1 MTSRS
6 SSTDAIVLRARPLG
20 EADRVYTL
28 LTRERGKVDAV
39 AKGARRPRSAMGGR
53 LEPLAE
59 VRVALHKGRSL
70 DVITEV
76 RTIASYW
83 EGLVRPDA
91 LATASL
97 FAETVD
103 LFSEPE
109 LALPEIYALLGG
121 AIGAVAA
128 SDAPATLVPRFQ
140 LRLLHALGLAPADD
154 ACVRCGAGF
163 GENPS
168 LRQAQDRL
176 GSGQAIAWL
185 DLEAGGLG
193 CERCYGVRGE
203 AQGLNSDDVANFRA
217 LGAERG
223 AGAAL
228 RATSRVA
235 RAADDIVT
243 WHLGRRPKARALVYE
258 FSS

>member
-1 MTSRS
+1 MSERS
-6 SSTDAIVLRARPLG
+6 SATDAIVLRGRALG
-20 EADRVYTL
+20 EADRVFTL
-28 LTRERGKVDAV
+28 LTRARGKVDAV
-39 AKGARRPRSAMGGR
+39 AKGVRRPRSAMGGR

-76 RTIASYW
+76 RTITSHWTA
-83 EGLVRPDA
+83 LARPDA

-103 LFSEPE
+103 LFCEPE
-109 LALPEIYALLGG
+109 LPLPEIYALLVG
-121 AIGAVAA
+121 AVAAVAA

-154 ACVRCGAGF
+154 ACVRCGEDFNRHG
-163 GENPS
+163 
-168 LRQAQDRL
+168 
-176 GSGQAIAWL
+176 AWFDL
-185 DLEAGGLG
+185 DAGGLG
-193 CERCYGVRGE
+193 CERCYGARGD
-203 AQGLNSDDVANFRA
+203 AHALDADDVENFRA

-228 RATSRVA
+228 FATQQVA
-235 RAADDIVT
+235 RAVDDLVT

-258 FSS
+258 LQAP

>member
-1 MTSRS
+1 MSERS
-6 SSTDAIVLRARPLG
+6 STTDAIVLRARPLG
-20 EADRVYTL
+20 EADRIYTL

-39 AKGARRPRSAMGGR
+39 AKGVRRPRSSMSGR

-70 DVITEV
+70 DVITEA
-76 RTIASYW
+76 RTVKSYW
-83 EGLVRPDA
+83 TGLARPDA

-103 LFSEPE
+103 LFIEPD
-109 LALPEIYALLGG
+109 LALPEIYALLTG
-121 AIGAVAA
+121 AIAAVAA
-128 SDAPATLVPRFQ
+128 SAAPATLVPRFQ

-154 ACVRCGAGF
+154 ACVRCGDGF
-163 GENPS
+163 NEHG
-168 LRQAQDRL
+168 
-176 GSGQAIAWL
+176 AWL

-193 CERCYGVRGE
+193 CERCCGARGD
-203 AQGLNSDDVANFRA
+203 AHSLDAADVSNFRA

-223 AGAAL
+223 TGAAL
-228 RATSRVA
+228 IATMQVA

-243 WHLGRRPKARALVYE
+243 WHLGKRPKARALVYE
-258 FSS
+258 FS

>member
-1 MTSRS
+1 M
-6 SSTDAIVLRARPLG
+6 LRARPLG

-28 LTRERGKVDAV
+28 LTRQRGKADAV
-39 AKGARRPRSAMGGR
+39 AKGARRPRSSLGGR

-83 EGLVRPDA
+83 SALVRPDA

-103 LFSEPE
+103 MFCEPD
-109 LALPEIYALLGG
+109 LPLPEIYVLLAG

-128 SDAPATLVPRFQ
+128 SESPAALVPRFQ

-154 ACVRCGAGF
+154 ACVRCGQPFDEHRSTGSATAD
-163 GENPS
+163 S
-168 LRQAQDRL
+168 T
-176 GSGQAIAWL
+176 SGQAIAHL
-185 DLEAGGLG
+185 DLDAGGLG
-193 CERCYGVRGE
+193 CARCYGVRGD
-203 AQGLNSDDVANFRA
+203 AHAFDAADVANFRA

-223 AGAAL
+223 SGAAFT
-228 RATSRVA
+228 ATLKVA

-258 FSS
+258 LEST

>member
-6 SSTDAIVLRARPLG
+6 STTDAIVLRARPLG

-39 AKGARRPRSAMGGR
+39 AKGVRRPRSAMGGR

-59 VRVALHKGRSL
+59 IRVALHKGRSL

-83 EGLVRPDA
+83 NGLVRPDA

-97 FAETVD
+97 FAETID
-103 LFSEPE
+103 LFCEPE
-109 LALPEIYALLGG
+109 LALPEIYALLAG

-128 SDAPATLVPRFQ
+128 SGSPAGLVPRFQ
-140 LRLLHALGLAPADD
+140 LRLLNALGLAPADD

-163 GENPS
+163 TPS
-168 LRQAQDRL
+168 TS
-176 GSGQAIAWL
+176 SGQARAWL

-193 CERCYGVRGE
+193 CERCYGARGD
-203 AQGLNSDDVANFRA
+203 AHAFDAADVANFRA

-223 AGAAL
+223 SGAAL
-228 RATSRVA
+228 LATLRVA

>member
-1 MTSRS
+1 VTERS
-6 SSTDAIVLRARPLG
+6 SSTDALVLRARPLG

-28 LTRERGKVDAV
+28 LTRARGKVDAV
-39 AKGARRPRSAMGGR
+39 AKGVRRPRSSMSGR

-70 DVITEV
+70 DVITEA
-76 RTIASYW
+76 RTLKSYW
-83 EGLVRPDA
+83 TGLARPDA

-103 LFSEPE
+103 LFCEPD
-109 LALPEIYALLGG
+109 LALPEIYALLAG
-121 AIGAVAA
+121 AIGAVAQ

-140 LRLLHALGLAPADD
+140 LRLLHALGLAPAGD
-154 ACVRCGAGF
+154 ACVRCGEGF
-163 GENPS
+163 NEHG
-168 LRQAQDRL
+168 
-176 GSGQAIAWL
+176 AWL

-193 CERCYGVRGE
+193 CERCYGARGD
-203 AQGLNSDDVANFRA
+203 AHALDAADVANFRA

-223 AGAAL
+223 SGAAL
-228 RATSRVA
+228 IATMQVA

-258 FSS
+258 FS

>member
-1 MTSRS
+1 VTERS
-6 SSTDAIVLRARPLG
+6 STTDAVVLRARPLG

-28 LTRERGKVDAV
+28 LTRARGKVDAV
-39 AKGARRPRSAMGGR
+39 AKGVRRPRSSMSGR

-76 RTIASYW
+76 RTVRSYW
-83 EGLVRPDA
+83 TGLARPDA

-103 LFSEPE
+103 LFCEPD
-109 LALPEIYALLGG
+109 LALPEIYALLTG
-121 AIGAVAA
+121 AIAAVAA
-128 SDAPATLVPRFQ
+128 SAAPAALVPRFQ

-154 ACVRCGAGF
+154 ACVRCGQGF
-163 GENPS
+163 DEHPS
-168 LRQAQDRL
+168 T

-193 CERCYGVRGE
+193 CERCYGARGD
-203 AQGLNSDDVANFRA
+203 AHALDAADVANFRA
-217 LGAERG
+217 LSAERG
-223 AGAAL
+223 MGAAL
-228 RATSRVA
+228 LATMQVA

-243 WHLGRRPKARALVYE
+243 WHLGKRPKARALVYE
-258 FSS
+258 LQS

>member
-1 MTSRS
+1 MTERS

-28 LTRERGKVDAV
+28 LTRARGKVDAV
-39 AKGARRPRSAMGGR
+39 GKGARRPRSALGGR

-59 VRVALHKGRSL
+59 VRVALHRGRSL
-70 DVITEV
+70 DIITEA
-76 RTIASYW
+76 RTITSYW
-83 EGLVRPDA
+83 NGLVRPDA

-103 LFSEPE
+103 MFCEPD
-109 LALPEIYALLGG
+109 LALPEIYTLLAG

-128 SDAPATLVPRFQ
+128 SDSPAGLVPRFQ

-154 ACVRCGAGF
+154 ACVRCGLGF
-163 GENPS
+163 DPP
-168 LRQAQDRL
+168 A
-176 GSGQAIAWL
+176 GSGQAVAHL
-185 DLEAGGLG
+185 DLDAGGLG
-193 CERCYGVRGE
+193 CARCYGVRGD
-203 AQGLNSDDVANFRA
+203 AHALDANDVANFRA

-228 RATSRVA
+228 LATLQVA

-243 WHLGRRPKARALVYE
+243 WHLGRRPKCRALVYE
-258 FSS
+258 FQST

>member
-1 MTSRS
+1 M
-6 SSTDAIVLRARPLG
+6 LRARPLG
-20 EADRVYTL
+20 EADRVFTL
-28 LTRERGKVDAV
+28 LTRERGKIDGV
-39 AKGARRPRSAMGGR
+39 AKGARRPRSSMGGR

-76 RTIASYW
+76 RTIKSYW
-83 EGLVRPDA
+83 NGLVRPDA

-103 LFSEPE
+103 MFCEPE
-109 LALPEIYALLGG
+109 LALPEIYALLAG

-128 SDAPATLVPRFQ
+128 SATPAVLVPRFQ

-154 ACVRCGAGF
+154 ACVRCGAAFDEHG
-163 GENPS
+163 
-168 LRQAQDRL
+168 AH
-176 GSGQAIAWL
+176 L

-193 CERCYGVRGE
+193 CARCYGARGD
-203 AQGLNSDDVANFRA
+203 AHALDGADVENFRA

-223 AGAAL
+223 SGAAL
-228 RATSRVA
+228 AATLRVA
-235 RAADDIVT
+235 RAVDDIIT

-258 FSS
+258 FQ

>member
-1 MTSRS
+1 LTERS

-39 AKGARRPRSAMGGR
+39 AKGARRPRSSLGGR

-76 RTIASYW
+76 RTITSYW
-83 EGLVRPDA
+83 NGLVRPDA

-103 LFSEPE
+103 MFCEPD

-128 SDAPATLVPRFQ
+128 SGTPAALVPRFQ

-154 ACVRCGAGF
+154 ACVRCGQGF
-163 GENPS
+163 DEHPS
-168 LRQAQDRL
+168 A
-176 GSGQAIAWL
+176 GSGQAVAHL

-193 CERCYGVRGE
+193 CARCYGARGDDH
-203 AQGLNSDDVANFRA
+203 ALDANDVANFRA

-223 AGAAL
+223 SGAAL
-228 RATSRVA
+228 LATLRVA

-258 FSS
+258 LEST